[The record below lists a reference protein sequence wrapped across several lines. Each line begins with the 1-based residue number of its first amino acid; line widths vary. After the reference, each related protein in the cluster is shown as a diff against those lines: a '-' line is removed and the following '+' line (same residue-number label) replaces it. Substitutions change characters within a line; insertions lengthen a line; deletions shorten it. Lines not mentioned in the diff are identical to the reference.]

1 MDAAT
6 ISDKLKS
13 RRNILMNEGIKL
25 YKFLSKV
32 VNIVGSNQDE
42 YFKVKNNGDSLQVIV
57 YRKKKSADSAG
68 VMYNRTFDPRITKE
82 IRLYGLN
89 GNDKF
94 EIDENTNSK
103 IKVRMIGGKGN
114 DTFDIKGNVRNY
126 IYDIVSTD
134 TTAEKNGIIN
144 SNKSKIE
151 LSSNPLVNE
160 YKSYG
165 FNYNI
170 YRFPQINLGYNQE
183 DGLLVGLGFSAKTFG
198 FRKDPYSTYQKLST
212 LYALNHGAYQVK
224 YQGIF
229 N

>member
-1 MDAAT
+1 M
-6 ISDKLKS
+6 
-13 RRNILMNEGIKL
+13 
-25 YKFLSKV
+25 
-32 VNIVGSNQDE
+32 
-42 YFKVKNNGDSLQVIV
+42 
-57 YRKKKSADSAG
+57 
-68 VMYNRTFDPRITKE
+68 
-82 IRLYGLN
+82 
-89 GNDKF
+89 
-94 EIDENTNSK
+94 
-103 IKVRMIGGKGN
+103 
-114 DTFDIKGNVRNY
+114 
-126 IYDIVSTD
+126 D

-224 YQGIF
+224 YQEF
-229 N
+229 LMRRF